1 MGGLRKITETN
12 YFKQIKHFIK
22 TKSFIG
28 FEGVPIFE
36 VGRYFKKAVWE
47 GTLGTRSASLA
58 FNFFLAVFPG
68 LLFLVSLIP
77 FVPLDGFYE
86 KLLVNLNDILPS
98 AIKEPVLDT
107 IKDLIQNEREG
118 ILIFNIL
125 LTLYFASNG
134 IDNLMTQFN
143 NTNLFHEKRAWW
155 KKRVISIF
163 LVVLLTVLLFT
174 GVILITFTKE
184 LIEYFFS
191 DGWLGDSVNWIYVN
205 FGRWLIVV
213 GLFYFAISFLYY
225 FGPAKRKQWK
235 FFSAG
240 SSTAT
245 VLIILTSLGFS
256 YYVNHFSQYNA
267 IYGSIGTIII
277 VMLYFQLNSFVLLLG
292 FELNAS
298 IRKGKFEYIEKSS
311 ESNL

>member
-1 MGGLRKITETN
+1 MIKEWQNKIVQS
-12 YFKQIKHFIK
+12 KQVKDTVQWLK
-22 TKSFIG
+22 EKSLPG
-28 FEGVPIFE
+28 FDGVPIFE
-36 VGRYFKKAVWE
+36 VGKYFKKAVFD

-86 KLLVNLNDILPS
+86 KLLLNLNDVLPS

-107 IKDLIQNEREG
+107 LNDLVKNERQG
-118 ILIFNIL
+118 LLILNIL
-125 LTLYFASNG
+125 LALYFASNG
-134 IDNLMTQFN
+134 VDNLMTQFN
-143 NTNLFHEKRAWW
+143 NTNLFQEKRVWW
-155 KKRVISIF
+155 KKRLIAIF
-163 LVVLLTVLLFT
+163 LVLILTVILFS
-174 GVILITFTKE
+174 GIILISFTKE
-184 LIEYFFS
+184 ILAYFFS
-191 DGWLGDSVNWIYVN
+191 DGWMGDSVNWIYVN
-205 FGRWLIVV
+205 FGRWIIVV
-213 GLFYFAISFLYY
+213 ALFYFAISFLYY
-225 FGPAKRKQWK
+225 FGPAKRKNWK

-245 VLIILTSLGFS
+245 VLIILSSLGFS

-277 VMLYFQLNSFVLLLG
+277 VMLFFQLNSFVLLLG

-298 IRKGKFEYIEKSS
+298 IRKGRFEISK
-311 ESNL
+311 

>member
-1 MGGLRKITETN
+1 M
-12 YFKQIKHFIK
+12 IKNFLKENEKFIK
-22 TKSFIG
+22 LTNWLERKTLPG
-28 FEGVPIFE
+28 FSGVPIFE
-36 VGRYFKKAVWE
+36 VGKYFKKAVFD

-86 KLLVNLNDILPS
+86 KLLLNLNDVLPS

-107 IKDLIQNEREG
+107 LNDLVDNERQG
-118 ILIFNIL
+118 LLILNIL
-125 LTLYFASNG
+125 LALYFASNG
-134 IDNLMTQFN
+134 VDNLMTQFN
-143 NTNLFHEKRAWW
+143 NTNLFQEKRVWW
-155 KKRVISIF
+155 KKRLIAIF
-163 LVVLLTVLLFT
+163 LVLILTILLFT
-174 GVILITFTKE
+174 GVILISFTKE
-184 LIEYFFS
+184 ILAYFFS

-205 FGRWLIVV
+205 FGRWIIVIV
-213 GLFYFAISFLYY
+213 LFYFAISFLYY
-225 FGPAKRKQWK
+225 FGPAKRKNWK

-245 VLIILTSLGFS
+245 VLIILSSLGFS

-277 VMLYFQLNSFVLLLG
+277 VMLFFQLNSFVLLLG

-298 IRKGKFEYIEKSS
+298 IRKGKFEIKHQD
-311 ESNL
+311 L

>member
-1 MGGLRKITETN
+1 MFRNKISE
-12 YFKQIKHFIK
+12 IKESKRLNEIMVWLK
-22 TKSFIG
+22 NRSLPG
-28 FEGVPIFE
+28 FEKVPIFE
-36 VGRYFKKAVWE
+36 VAKYFKMAVFE

-77 FVPLDGFYE
+77 FVPLEGFYD
-86 KLLVNLNDILPS
+86 KLLLNLNDVLPS

-107 IKDLIQNEREG
+107 FNDLVNNEREG
-118 ILIFNIL
+118 LLIFNIL

-134 IDNLMTQFN
+134 VDNLMTQFN
-143 NTNLFHEKRAWW
+143 NTNLFHETTSWW
-155 KKRVISIF
+155 KKRLIAIG
-163 LVVLLTVLLFT
+163 LVLILTVLLFS
-174 GVILITFTKE
+174 GVILITFTKDF
-184 LIEYFFS
+184 IGYFLDEPWLS
-191 DGWLGDSVNWIYVN
+191 DAANWMFINV
-205 FGRWLIVV
+205 GRWIIVV
-213 GLFYFAISFLYY
+213 AIFYFAISFLYY

-298 IRKGKFEYIEKSS
+298 IRKGAFKRFEGM
-311 ESNL
+311 

>member
-1 MGGLRKITETN
+1 MLSKWVKSRLESPKIAALVSWLKN
-12 YFKQIKHFIK
+12 R
-22 TKSFIG
+22 SLPG
-28 FEGVPIFE
+28 FEKVPIFE
-36 VGRYFKKAVWE
+36 VAKYFKMAVFE

-77 FVPLDGFYE
+77 FIPLEGFYD
-86 KLLVNLNDILPS
+86 KLLLNLNDVLPS
-98 AIKEPVLDT
+98 AIKQPVLDT
-107 IKDLIQNEREG
+107 FDDLVNNEREG
-118 ILIFNIL
+118 LLIFNIL

-134 IDNLMTQFN
+134 VDNLMTQFN
-143 NTNLFHEKRAWW
+143 NTNLFHETTSWW
-155 KKRVISIF
+155 KKRLIAIG
-163 LVVLLTVLLFT
+163 LVLILTVLLFS
-174 GVILITFTKE
+174 GVILITFTKDF
-184 LIEYFFS
+184 IGYFL
-191 DGWLGDSVNWIYVN
+191 DEHWLGDAANWMFINV
-205 FGRWLIVV
+205 GRWIIVV
-213 GLFYFAISFLYY
+213 AIFYFAISFLYY

-298 IRKGKFEYIEKSS
+298 IRKGAM
-311 ESNL
+311 